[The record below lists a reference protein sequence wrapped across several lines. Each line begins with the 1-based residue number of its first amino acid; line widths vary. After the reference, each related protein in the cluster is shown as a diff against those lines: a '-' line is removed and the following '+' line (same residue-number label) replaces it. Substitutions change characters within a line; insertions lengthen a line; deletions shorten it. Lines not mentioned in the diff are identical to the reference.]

1 MGHLSGTKKAQ
12 ALLAAHSFR
21 IQSVLKSGAEQK
33 QTNIKMTYDK
43 DIREPLF
50 EFLEDEYGKCR
61 ILEEKNTGR
70 SRADVVMITEN
81 EICGI
86 EIKSD
91 ADTYARLAHQ
101 VKDYDLF
108 YDRNIVVVGTKHA
121 MHIEE
126 HVPDHWGIITVE
138 PVEGVLDFYYLRRPR
153 PNPKVRWE
161 YKLSLLWRPELAKL
175 QAMHDMP
182 KYKDYGREYVI
193 DRIVE
198 RLSGNAAENTS
209 ETAAEKTAKNGKGNA
224 AGNAAK
230 TSAES
235 VIKNAA
241 ENTGKTAAANT
252 AGRAVKS
259 AAARAADNTFA
270 AARKPTVPAA
280 AKRTSRMHPDIDENE
295 LQAELCDLLFER
307 DYTKIAEQLK
317 EYRKSE
323 TQKKLEAETDPV
335 KRLEI
340 MMNKPK
346 VPKRSKRRRRR
357 GLF

>member
-1 MGHLSGTKKAQ
+1 
-12 ALLAAHSFR
+12 
-21 IQSVLKSGAEQK
+21 
-33 QTNIKMTYDK
+33 MTYDR

-91 ADTYARLAHQ
+91 ADTYVRLARQ

-198 RLSGNAAENTS
+198 RLSGKAAENTS
-209 ETAAEKTAKNGKGNA
+209 ETAAEKTSKNGKGNA
-224 AGNAAK
+224 
-230 TSAES
+230 
-235 VIKNAA
+235 
-241 ENTGKTAAANT
+241 

-259 AAARAADNTFA
+259 AAARAADNTFT
-270 AARKPTVPAA
+270 AARKPTVTAV
-280 AKRTSRMHPDIDENE
+280 AKRTSRRFVIIDENE

-307 DYTKIAEQLK
+307 DYTTIAEQLK

-357 GLF
+357 GLL